1 MSKTKIPEE
10 KKRLSLEKDR
20 RNTFRENSKSS
31 RKNIAKANSH
41 PATQRGSLSRYE
53 TPCVARNW
61 RPKWELA

>member
-31 RKNIAKANSH
+31 RKNIAKGKQSPSH
-41 PATQRGSLSRYE
+41 PAWK
-53 TPCVARNW
+53 PV
-61 RPKWELA
+61 PV